1 MVRLLTTVA
10 AVVCYLE
17 KHRSAQQVGLVPT
30 MGALHEGHLSL
41 IRRSRAEN
49 QIVVV
54 SIFVNPLQFGPR
66 EDFHEYPRNLERDRQ
81 LCEELGVDVIFAP
94 TSQQMY
100 GETSLEDPQATTR
113 VIPPKS
119 MTQVLCGR
127 TRVGHFEGVA
137 TVVTK
142 LLQIV
147 QPQRAYFGQK
157 DGQQLAIIR
166 RSVADLQL
174 PTEIVSCPI
183 VREASGLA
191 LSSRNQYLRP
201 QQREKAALLY
211 RSLCKA
217 AQEFERQLQQQDSY
231 GPPEA
236 QSIVNTVRS
245 LLATEPEIQLE
256 YVELVHP
263 DTLVPLKTV
272 ENRGMLALA
281 AWIGSV
287 RLIDNILLASH
298 RRPIVA
304 IDGPAGAGKSTVAR
318 RVAERLNLLYLDTG
332 AMYRAVTW
340 SVLDAGVA
348 IDDEP
353 AVAEVASQCRID
365 LIPHADWVEVQVNGR
380 DVTQAIR
387 KSEVTNSVSTVAAQ
401 PAVRRILVQQ
411 QQRYGESGG
420 LVAEGRDIGTN
431 VFPNAQLKIFL
442 TASVKERA
450 RRRQQEMQQQG
461 ENQIDLEMLE
471 QAIAKRDRQDSNRM
485 VAPLCQAAD
494 AIEVQTDGLTVSQ
507 VIDRILECYHQI
519 LAASKYKRDG
529 DMGSLNLC

>member
-10 AVVCYLE
+10 AVRCYLE
-17 KHRSAQQVGLVPT
+17 KHCATLQQTQGVAQQVGLVPT

-41 IRRSRAEN
+41 IRRARREN

-54 SIFVNPLQFGPR
+54 SIFVNPLQFGPS
-66 EDFHEYPRNLERDRQ
+66 EDFHEYPRDLECDRQ
-81 LCEELGVDVIFAP
+81 LCEQLGVDVIFAP
-94 TSQQMY
+94 SAQQMY
-100 GETSLEDPQATTR
+100 GQTSVEESQATTR
-113 VIPPKS
+113 VVPPQS

-166 RSVADLQL
+166 RLVADLHL
-174 PTEIVSCPI
+174 STEIVSCPI

-191 LSSRNQYLRP
+191 LSSRNQYLQP

-211 RSLCKA
+211 GSLRRA
-217 AQEFERQLQQQDSY
+217 TQQFHRQREHRNQEHA
-231 GPPEA
+231 PHA
-236 QSIVNTVRS
+236 QSMIDTVRS
-245 LLATEPEIQLE
+245 FLAAEPEIQLE

-263 DTLVPLKTV
+263 ETLAPLETV
-272 ENRGMLALA
+272 ENRGMLAIA

-287 RLIDNILLASH
+287 RLIDNILLENF

-318 RVAERLNLLYLDTG
+318 RVAEQLNLLYLDTG

-340 SVLDAGVA
+340 LVLDSGVN

-365 LIPHADWVEVQVNGR
+365 LIPHSDWVEVQVNGC

-387 KSEVTNSVSTVAAQ
+387 QSEVTNSVSTVAAQ
-401 PAVRRILVQQ
+401 PAVRQMLVQQ
-411 QQRYGESGG
+411 QKRYGYRGG
-420 LVAEGRDIGTN
+420 LVAEGRDIGTH
-431 VFPNAQLKIFL
+431 VFPEAQLKIFL

-471 QAIAKRDRQDSNRM
+471 QAIAKRDRQDSSRA

-494 AIEVQTDGLTVSQ
+494 AIEIQTDGLTVEG
-507 VIDRILECYHQI
+507 VINRILDCYHRV
-519 LAASKYKRDG
+519 LAVS
-529 DMGSLNLC
+529 SHV

>member
-10 AVVCYLE
+10 AVRCYLD
-17 KHRSAQQVGLVPT
+17 KYRAPLRQTQGVTQQVGLVPT

-41 IRRSRAEN
+41 IRRSRLEN

-66 EDFHEYPRNLERDRQ
+66 EDFQEYPRDLERDRQ

-94 TSQQMY
+94 TSEQMY
-100 GETSLEDPQATTR
+100 GAIAWENPEATTR
-113 VIPPKS
+113 VFPPKS

-127 TRVGHFEGVA
+127 TRIGHFEGVA

-142 LLQIV
+142 LLQII

-166 RSVADLQL
+166 QVVADLQL
-174 PTEIVSCPI
+174 PTEIVSCAI
-183 VREASGLA
+183 VREDSGLA
-191 LSSRNQYLRP
+191 LSSRNQYLQP
-201 QQREKAALLY
+201 YQREKAALLY
-211 RSLCKA
+211 RSLCQA
-217 AQEFERQLQQQDSY
+217 AQEFERQRQASNHH
-231 GPPEA
+231 GPDA
-236 QSIVNTVRS
+236 HTIIDTVRS
-245 LLATEPEIQLE
+245 LLAAEPEIQVE

-263 DTLVPLKTV
+263 DTLVPLERV

-281 AWIGSV
+281 AWVGSV
-287 RLIDNILLASH
+287 RLIDNILLENH

-318 RVAERLNLLYLDTG
+318 QVAERLNLLYLDTG

-348 IDDEP
+348 MDDEP

-365 LIPHADWVEVQVNGR
+365 LIPHGDRVEVQVNGR
-380 DVTQAIR
+380 DVTPAIR
-387 KSEVTNSVSTVAAQ
+387 NNEVTNAVSTVAAQ
-401 PAVRRILVQQ
+401 PAVRQILVQQ
-411 QQRYGESGG
+411 QQRYGERGG

-431 VFPNAQLKIFL
+431 VFPEAELKIFL

-450 RRRQQEMQQQG
+450 RRRQQDMQQQG

-471 QAIAKRDRQDSNRM
+471 QAIAKRDQQDSDRM

-494 AIEVQTDGLTVSQ
+494 AIEIQTDGLTVEQ
-507 VIDRILECYHQI
+507 VVEQI
-519 LAASKYKRDG
+519 LACYQEVLVAVS
-529 DMGSLNLC
+529 